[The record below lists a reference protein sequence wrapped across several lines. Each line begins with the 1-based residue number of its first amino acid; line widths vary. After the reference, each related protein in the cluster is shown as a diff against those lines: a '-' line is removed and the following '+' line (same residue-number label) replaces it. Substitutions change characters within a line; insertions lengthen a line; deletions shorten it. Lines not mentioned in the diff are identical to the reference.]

1 MGRTEIWKSHFFLL
15 SFPSFLPSLPDPSA
29 IKQRFL
35 PWCHCESSSDFGE
48 LWVGILTKNLEL
60 SCLQAFPMHFPE
72 LRSHQCMHD
81 FRKFG
86 RKFAALDAG
95 SPALSCLSMPGAATG
110 KQQSCSTE
118 HTATVSKARL
128 QSLSLKMKLL
138 SFFKTTF

>member
-15 SFPSFLPSLPDPSA
+15 SFPSFLPSLPGPSV

-35 PWCHCESSSDFGE
+35 PWHCESSSDFRE
-48 LWVGILTKNLEL
+48 LWVRLLTKNLEL
-60 SCLQAFPMHFPE
+60 SCIQALPVHFPE
-72 LRSHQCMHD
+72 LKSHQCMHD
-81 FRKFG
+81 FRKFS

-95 SPALSCLSMPGAATG
+95 SSVLSCLGTPGAATA

-118 HTATVSKARL
+118 HAATVSKARL

-138 SFFKTTF
+138 S